1 MRPEDEGRLID
12 QAKQRDATAISELY
26 NRHVDQIYQ
35 YVRSRTGDT
44 PVAED
49 ITADVFLRAL
59 ESLSGYQDYGVP
71 FVAWLYR
78 IAQARVIDYWRR
90 AQRRATVAFDDR
102 DLPEWLA
109 AEDVASGDVLQ
120 HGQLL
125 TGLQHLTE
133 EQQQVIVLKF
143 MQGLS
148 NAEIAQIMNKTEGA
162 VKALQR
168 RGLES
173 LARLL
178 HDTESH

>member
-1 MRPEDEGRLID
+1 VRQDDESQLIE
-12 QAKQRDATAISELY
+12 QAKQHDPAAISELY
-26 NRHVDQIYQ
+26 SRHVDQIYQ
-35 YVRSRTGDT
+35 YVRIRTDDV
-44 PVAED
+44 PAAED

-59 ESLSGYQDYGVP
+59 ESLGAYEDYGVP
-71 FVAWLYR
+71 FAAWLYR

-90 AQRRATVAFDDR
+90 AQRRATVAFDDH

-120 HGQLL
+120 RGRLL
-125 TGLQHLTE
+125 AGLQNLTE

-148 NAEIAQIMNKTEGA
+148 NTEIAHIMKKTEGA

-168 RGLES
+168 RGLEA

-178 HDTESH
+178 NDTEHH

>member
-1 MRPEDEGRLID
+1 
-12 QAKQRDATAISELY
+12 
-26 NRHVDQIYQ
+26 
-35 YVRSRTGDT
+35 
-44 PVAED
+44 
-49 ITADVFLRAL
+49 
-59 ESLSGYQDYGVP
+59 VP
-71 FVAWLYR
+71 FAAWLYR
-78 IAQARVIDYWRR
+78 IAQARIIDYWRR

-109 AEDVASGDVLQ
+109 AEDVANGDVLQ
-120 HGQLL
+120 HSQLL
-125 TGLQHLTE
+125 AGLQQLTE

-148 NAEIAQIMNKTEGA
+148 NSEIAQIMNKTEGA

>member
-1 MRPEDEGRLID
+1 MRPGDESRLIE
-12 QAKQRDATAISELY
+12 QAKRHDPDAVSELY

-35 YVRSRTGDT
+35 YVRSRTDDAAS
-44 PVAED
+44 AED

-59 ESLSGYQDYGVP
+59 ESLAAFADRGVP

-78 IAQARVIDYWRR
+78 IAQARVIDHWRHTR
-90 AQRRATVAFDDR
+90 RRATVAFDDH

-109 AEDVASGDVLQ
+109 AEDVATIDVLQ
-120 HGQLL
+120 YGQVLA
-125 TGLQHLTE
+125 GLQQLTE
-133 EQQQVIVLKF
+133 EQQQVINLKF

-148 NAEIAQIMNKTEGA
+148 NAEIARIMDKTEGA

-168 RGLES
+168 RGLET

-178 HDTESH
+178 NDTKSH

>member
-1 MRPEDEGRLID
+1 MRHKNESQLIK
-12 QAKQRDATAISELY
+12 QAKQNDPAAISELY
-26 NRHVDQIYQ
+26 NQHVDQIYR
-35 YVRSRTGDT
+35 YVRNRTDDAAA
-44 PVAED
+44 AED

-59 ESLSGYQDYGVP
+59 ESLGTYEDHGVP
-71 FVAWLYR
+71 FAAWLYR
-78 IAQARVIDYWRR
+78 IAQARVIDFWRR
-90 AQRRATVAFDDR
+90 AQRRATVAFDDH

-120 HGQLL
+120 HGRLL
-125 TGLQHLTE
+125 AGLQHLTE

-148 NAEIAQIMNKTEGA
+148 NAEIALVMNKTEGA

-168 RGLES
+168 RGLEA

-178 HDTESH
+178 NDTESH